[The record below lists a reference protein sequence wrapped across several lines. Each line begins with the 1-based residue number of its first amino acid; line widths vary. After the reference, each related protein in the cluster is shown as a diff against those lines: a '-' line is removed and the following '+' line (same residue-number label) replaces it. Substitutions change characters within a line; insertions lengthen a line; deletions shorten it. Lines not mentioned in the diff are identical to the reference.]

1 MKKLKLKKN
10 ITNLI
15 KDKTFLFTKNSIRMS
30 IWSLI
35 KHSVNDRVILSVE
48 TGRGVSV
55 FNFIRNNLL
64 ENLTK

>member
-15 KDKTFLFTKNSIRMS
+15 KDKTFLFTKNSFRTS

-55 FNFIRNNLL
+55 FNFVRNNLL
-64 ENLTK
+64 ESLTK